1 MKCMD
6 IRWGGSY
13 DYGEILRN
21 QSIQILPL
29 IFEVEEWLWGKQSNC
44 HHGPSKE
51 KIWICC
57 KATP

>member
-29 IFEVEEWLWGKQSNC
+29 IFEVEE
-44 HHGPSKE
+44 
-51 KIWICC
+51 
-57 KATP
+57 